1 MVQDILNDLDSADGE
16 LSLVLTDDTDIHQLN
31 RQYLSRDKPTNV
43 IAFPMR
49 EGQYGMVTPTLL
61 GDVVIS
67 LDTTFREA
75 EASDQPMENRLRE
88 LIIHGILH
96 LFGYD
101 HEVSSGEEERMFKK
115 SDQLMRLLE
124 SQNYPVLISKA

>member
-1 MVQDILNDLDSADGE
+1 MAQDILNALDNADGE
-16 LSLVLTDDTDIHQLN
+16 LSLVLTDDQEIHLLN
-31 RQYLSRDKPTNV
+31 RQYLDRDRPTNV
-43 IAFPMR
+43 IAFPMQ
-49 EGQYGMVTPTLL
+49 EGQFSTITPTLL

-75 EASDQPMENRLRE
+75 EAAGQPMEKRLKE

-101 HEVSSGEEERMFKK
+101 HEQSPDEEERMFKK
-115 SDQLMRLLE
+115 SDQLMRLVDA
-124 SQNYPVLISKA
+124 QNYPELITEP

>member
-1 MVQDILNDLDSADGE
+1 MVQDILNALDSADGE
-16 LSLVLTDDTDIHQLN
+16 LSLVLTDDPEIHQLN
-31 RQYLSRDKPTNV
+31 RQYLNRDKPTNV

-75 EASDQPMENRLRE
+75 EASGQPMEKRLRE
-88 LIIHGILH
+88 LVIHGISAP
-96 LFGYD
+96 FW
-101 HEVSSGEEERMFKK
+101 VRS
-115 SDQLMRLLE
+115 
-124 SQNYPVLISKA
+124 